1 MWKVGEAV
9 VFIHGHPG
17 YVGPMPL
24 RLGQKVTIAKVSP
37 FPRQCEWHPKTATS
51 VTVREIPTGTFCS
64 HCFRKPINF
73 NIYLFTVVNQK
84 EPARGR

>member
-17 YVGPMPL
+17 HNLPMPL
-24 RLGQKVTIAKVSP
+24 RLGQQVIIAKVSP
-37 FPRQCEWHPKTATS
+37 RPRMCEWHPKDATS
-51 VTVREIPTGTFCS
+51 VMVREVSNGTFCS

-73 NIYLFTVVNQK
+73 NTYLSTVVNQK
-84 EPARGR
+84 EPSVGR